1 MKHSV
6 QRIAF
11 RLFAA
16 IAASTLARPLLSTTV
31 EAVRA
36 EEPLILKGDQTGST
50 IKIAHDYLPVTWN
63 VATSIYANGSP
74 QFALPNDYRVKAE
87 GDGWWAVA
95 RIHKPTVYEWTGSF
109 GDGRW
114 ETPGNWR
121 PKGVPGRLDT
131 IRLGSD
137 ATIDLGRDRMVS
149 NIVFSAKVILAKGAV
164 HAQNTIGR
172 GVKAKLGVRAGSC
185 LGQIKEM
192 DGAVVQ
198 PLRGMAGYK
207 GVLET
212 DADGV
217 ARVAL
222 TRPSASYTW
231 TGAAHDCKWTTLK
244 NWLVKGRLPVEPP
257 CEQDQAIFPL
267 PKGGMTRVKL
277 PSGQTVVSNLVLKA
291 RVHWEGSGEIDVLGS
306 GGGSSLDVCDL
317 SGTEKFAVSG
327 SGVTVGMRGATD
339 VPIVAGSGV
348 TLALS
353 RHGQKPY
360 RSVTLESGASLIPYD
375 WPVKI
380 DDFVLKGDNAICFAP
395 PRHFNKWRPIWVVHA
410 KHLQGEAVLTTDDRA
425 HWRQNVEKWN
435 DGSSMMTIN
444 WKD

>member
-1 MKHSV
+1 M
-6 QRIAF
+6 F
-11 RLFAA
+11 RGCPVVFAA
-16 IAASTLARPLLSTTV
+16 ALAFSCAAADIIAEKCS
-31 EAVRA
+31 EA
-36 EEPLILKGDQTGST
+36 LILKGDQTGKT
-50 IKIAHDYLPVTWN
+50 IRISPDYLPARWRE
-63 VATSIYANGSP
+63 ATSIYAKGRPKFDCPAGLGVRS
-74 QFALPNDYRVKAE
+74 D
-87 GDGWWAVA
+87 GDGWWTVFRRDAA
-95 RIHKPTVYEWTGSF
+95 RSYVWTGGG
-109 GDGRW
+109 GDGKW
-114 ETPGNWR
+114 ETCANWK
-121 PKGVPGRLDT
+121 PDGVPGRLDT
-131 IRLGSD
+131 VKLCKD

-164 HAQNTIGR
+164 HARNTIGR

-185 LGQIKEM
+185 LGQIKAM

-267 PKGGMTRVKL
+267 PKVSKGGIVKVKL
-277 PSGQTVVSNLVLKA
+277 PPGQTVVSNLVLKA
-291 RVHWEGSGEIDVLGS
+291 KVHWEGWPEADILGS
-306 GGGSSLDVCDL
+306 GSGSSLDVCDL
-317 SGTEKFAVSG
+317 LGTPKFEIIG
-327 SGVTVGMRGATD
+327 KGITVCIRGATD
-339 VPIVAGSGV
+339 VPVVAKKGV

-360 RSVTLESGASLIPYD
+360 RSVTLEQGVSLIPYD

-410 KHLQGEAVLTTDDRA
+410 KHLQGEAVLTTDDRT

>member
-1 MKHSV
+1 MNMKTIALSAIALCAANACASLSYTEATTTTFNSMLSESGFVWIGSTSGVFDTNWHVWQSADGSLNNGIN
-6 QRIAF
+6 QTANYARIAD
-11 RLFAA
+11 AA
-16 IAASTLARPLLSTTV
+16 RS
-31 EAVRA
+31 
-36 EEPLILKGDQTGST
+36 
-50 IKIAHDYLPVTWN
+50 
-63 VATSIYANGSP
+63 YA
-74 QFALPNDYRVKAE
+74 
-87 GDGWWAVA
+87 
-95 RIHKPTVYEWTGSF
+95 
-109 GDGRW
+109 
-114 ETPGNWR
+114 
-121 PKGVPGRLDT
+121 
-131 IRLGSD
+131 
-137 ATIDLGRDRMVS
+137 
-149 NIVFSAKVILAKGAV
+149 
-164 HAQNTIGR
+164 
-172 GVKAKLGVRAGSC
+172 
-185 LGQIKEM
+185 
-192 DGAVVQ
+192 
-198 PLRGMAGYK
+198 
-207 GVLET
+207 
-212 DADGV
+212 
-217 ARVAL
+217 
-222 TRPSASYTW
+222 W